1 MQEKTVHLVV
11 KKIMEKYDKNVSYG
25 IAQAAHYARTFFE
38 CGPERDYSAAKDFS
52 ANIVLMFWGANVPK
66 TYDTME
72 NPPKTFDRAYEDMR
86 NFLSSEKTAVYHS
99 MGFYIRPILDE
110 AKMKVSEK
118 YGDTFIDIS
127 DIRSLPEAH
136 GLFNHPGDLGMK
148 LFADRFFEAIEQ
160 DVKRICEAKN

>member
-1 MQEKTVHLVV
+1 
-11 KKIMEKYDKNVSYG
+11 
-25 IAQAAHYARTFFE
+25 
-38 CGPERDYSAAKDFS
+38 
-52 ANIVLMFWGANVPK
+52 MFWGANVPK

-148 LFADRFFEAIEQ
+148 LLADRFFEAIEQ
-160 DVKRICEAKN
+160 DVKRICEAKK